1 MLKHAKSLPDWFTTA
16 PLTTQW
22 NVDGGTLTL
31 ATQVMEMFWL
41 ARTDTS
47 ISGSSDSTGFTVWT
61 LDEVKGVV

>member
-1 MLKHAKSLPDWFTTA
+1 M
-16 PLTTQW
+16 
-22 NVDGGTLTL
+22 L

-61 LDEVKGVV
+61 VDGVKGVV